1 MKSKSVTLKER
12 HSERGRLIM
21 QSDRDS
27 LALLVQQ
34 VEQRGG
40 FLADEVDA
48 GRVVHV
54 VDHVPA
60 DALRAIL
67 LLTDQTH
74 TPHTVTNLLCHC
86 KHTLPSKLGTRK
98 QYFK

>member
-1 MKSKSVTLKER
+1 MKPASSLIFTKHFCEIQNKNTLIKENTKNIRCER
-12 HSERGRLIM
+12 H
-21 QSDRDS
+21 S

-74 TPHTVTNLLCHC
+74 TAN
-86 KHTLPSKLGTRK
+86 
-98 QYFK
+98 